1 MERKE
6 VIKRFSLTT
15 TQSKKI
21 DKYVFELLEFNKHTN
36 LIGKSTLKN
45 IWERHIADSLQL
57 SFYIEKKN
65 IKIFSLDL
73 SKHPTSIPIGVS
85 LWSAV
90 SDLSKSRYSD
100 LEVNIL

>member
-1 MERKE
+1 MEKKE
-6 VIKRFSLTT
+6 VIKRFSLTA

-57 SFYIEKKN
+57 SFFIEKKN
-65 IKIFSLDL
+65 IIYKAI
-73 SKHPTSIPIGVS
+73 
-85 LWSAV
+85 
-90 SDLSKSRYSD
+90 
-100 LEVNIL
+100 ILFE